1 MTGSPMNKQ
10 SDDERIRLSSQVRHR
25 AVGEDGVLVH
35 LANGR
40 VLVVNEVGLHIVE
53 QLRDPRTRQELAAS
67 IADAFEVSPDQ
78 AEADL
83 ETYLAELDAEQV
95 LERL

>member
-1 MTGSPMNKQ
+1 MNEQ
-10 SDDERIRLSSQVRHR
+10 PESERIRLSSQIRHR
-25 AVGEDGVLVH
+25 AVGEEGVLVH

-40 VLVVNEVGLHIVE
+40 ALVVNEVGLHIVG
-53 QLRDPRTRQELAAS
+53 QLSAPRTRQELAAS
-67 IADAFEVSPDQ
+67 IAEAFDVSSEQ
-78 AEADL
+78 AAADL

>member
-1 MTGSPMNKQ
+1 VGQ
-10 SDDERIRLSSQVRHR
+10 L
-25 AVGEDGVLVH
+25 AV
-35 LANGR
+35 
-40 VLVVNEVGLHIVE
+40 
-53 QLRDPRTRQELAAS
+53 PRTRKQLAAS

-83 ETYLAELDAEQV
+83 DTYLAELDAEQV

>member
-1 MTGSPMNKQ
+1 MPEQPEAG
-10 SDDERIRLSSQVRHR
+10 RLRLSSQIRHR
-25 AVGEDGVLVH
+25 AIGDEGVLVH

-40 VLVVNEVGLHIVE
+40 VLVVNAVGLHIVE
-53 QLRDPRTRQELAAS
+53 QLRTPRTRQELAAS
-67 IADAFEVSPDQ
+67 IAAAFEVSPDQ

-95 LERL
+95 LEHL

>member
-1 MTGSPMNKQ
+1 MPEQ
-10 SDDERIRLSSQVRHR
+10 SDTQRLRLSSQARHR

-40 VLVVNEVGLHIVE
+40 VLVVNEVGLYIVE
-53 QLRDPRTRQELAAS
+53 QLRTPRTRQELAAS
-67 IADAFEVSPDQ
+67 IADAFDVSVDQ
-78 AEADL
+78 AAADL

-95 LERL
+95 LERS